1 MTVERTV
8 FNERNITKTIFLAP
22 AVAVCLVF
30 MVVPGIMEFYLS
42 LTDWNG
48 ISSVYNYIGFRNFRQ
63 IFDDRVFYLA
73 VRNTLIYSFL
83 VVLLQHT
90 FSLAMAVL
98 INRGIKGQRFYKTVL
113 FIPCL
118 LSSIVVGLAFNF
130 IYNPINGQLNFMLG
144 KLGLVSLAKTNWL
157 GDPKIALFSII
168 FVSVWQYVGYC
179 MIIYMAGLKGIPK
192 EIIEAAGVDG
202 TGSWQ
207 MFRHIEFPSIA
218 PAFTINTVL
227 SIIGTLKAFEVVYA
241 MTGGGPGNATDVIA
255 TYIYKVGFSSSRMGY
270 GTAVS
275 LILFL
280 MIVVISF
287 IQVKILKARENEL

>member
-1 MTVERTV
+1 MERTV

-73 VRNTLIYSFL
+73 LRNTLIYSFL

-90 FSLAMAVL
+90 FSLAMAVI

-168 FVSVWQYVGYC
+168 FVSVWQFVGYC

-202 TGSWQ
+202 AGNWH

>member
-73 VRNTLIYSFL
+73 LRNTLIYSFL

-90 FSLAMAVL
+90 FSLAMAVI

-168 FVSVWQYVGYC
+168 FVSVWQFVGYC

-202 TGSWQ
+202 AGHWH

>member
-1 MTVERTV
+1 MERTV

-73 VRNTLIYSFL
+73 LRNTLIYSFL

-90 FSLAMAVL
+90 FSLAMAVI
-98 INRGIKGQRFYKTVL
+98 INRGVKGQRFYKTVL

-168 FVSVWQYVGYC
+168 FVSVWQFVGYC

-202 TGSWQ
+202 AGNWH

>member
-1 MTVERTV
+1 MEKTIL
-8 FNERNITKTIFLAP
+8 NERNITKTLFLIP
-22 AVAVCLVF
+22 ALIICLVF
-30 MVVPGIMEFYLS
+30 MVIPGIMEFILS

-48 ISSVYNYIGFRNFRQ
+48 ISAEYSVIGLRNFKQ
-63 IFDDRVFYLA
+63 IFSDRVFYLA
-73 VRNTLIYSFL
+73 VRNTLVYSFL
-83 VVLLQHT
+83 VVILQHT
-90 FSLAMAVL
+90 VSLAMAVI
-98 INRGIKGQRFYKTVL
+98 INRGIKGERFYKTVL

-118 LSSIVVGLAFNF
+118 LSTIVVGLAFNF
-130 IYNPINGQLNFMLG
+130 IYNPVSGQLNFFLG
-144 KLGLVSLAKTNWL
+144 KLGLVALAKTNWL

-168 FVSVWQYVGYC
+168 AVSVWQYVGYC
-179 MIIYMAGLKGIPK
+179 MIIYIAGLKGIPK

-202 TGSWQ
+202 ASNWH

-241 MTGGGPGNATDVIA
+241 MTGGGPGNSTDVIA
-255 TYIYKVGFSSSRMGY
+255 TYVYKVGFTSSRMGY

-280 MIVVISF
+280 LIVAISF
-287 IQVKILKARENEL
+287 IQVKILKARENEI

>member
-73 VRNTLIYSFL
+73 LRNTLIYSFL

-90 FSLAMAVL
+90 FSLAMAVI
-98 INRGIKGQRFYKTVL
+98 INRGVKGQRFYKTVL

-168 FVSVWQYVGYC
+168 FVSVWQFVGYC

-202 TGSWQ
+202 AGNWH

>member
-73 VRNTLIYSFL
+73 LRNTLIYSFL

-90 FSLAMAVL
+90 FSLAMAVI

-168 FVSVWQYVGYC
+168 FVSVWQFVGYC

-202 TGSWQ
+202 AGNWH

>member
-1 MTVERTV
+1 MERTV

-73 VRNTLIYSFL
+73 LRNTLIYSFL

-90 FSLAMAVL
+90 FSLAMAVI

-168 FVSVWQYVGYC
+168 FVSVWQFVGYC
-179 MIIYMAGLKGIPK
+179 MSIYMAGLKGIPK

-202 TGSWQ
+202 AGNWH

>member
-1 MTVERTV
+1 VEKTI
-8 FNERNITKTIFLAP
+8 FNERNITKMLFLMP
-22 AVAVCLVF
+22 AFIICLVF
-30 MVVPGIMEFYLS
+30 MVIPGMMEFFLS

-48 ISSVYNYIGFRNFRQ
+48 ISAEYNVIGLRNFKQ
-63 IFDDRVFYLA
+63 IFSDRVFYLA
-73 VRNTLIYSFL
+73 VRNTLVYSFL
-83 VVLLQHT
+83 VVILQHT
-90 FSLAMAVL
+90 ISLTMAVI
-98 INRGIKGQRFYKTVL
+98 INRGIKGERFYKTIL

-118 LSSIVVGLAFNF
+118 LSTIVVGLAFNF
-130 IYNPINGQLNFMLG
+130 IYNPISGQLNFFLG

-168 FVSVWQYVGYC
+168 AVSVWQYVGYC

-192 EIIEAAGVDG
+192 EIIEAADVDG
-202 TGSWQ
+202 ANNWR

-255 TYIYKVGFSSSRMGY
+255 TYVYKVGFTSGRMGY

-280 MIVVISF
+280 MIVAISF
-287 IQVKILKARENEL
+287 IQVKILKARENEI